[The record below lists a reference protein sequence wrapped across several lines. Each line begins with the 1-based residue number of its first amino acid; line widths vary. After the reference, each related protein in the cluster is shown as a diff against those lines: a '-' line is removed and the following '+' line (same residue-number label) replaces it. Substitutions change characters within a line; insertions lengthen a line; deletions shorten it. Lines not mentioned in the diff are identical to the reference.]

1 MPIVLPTIEEYTVSI
16 DKMSFWLCF
25 NEVYNRFYV
34 HKERT
39 KGESALDE
47 KHIDNEAREEFLQF
61 MDTHFPQAKLTPVF
75 DLVSVGYLEYPYLG
89 SIAVDCD
96 ENDEIYKALCEKYE
110 DENGHPKSLN
120 AVFYCMDLEF
130 AKKHHKARCEAWED
144 F

>member
-1 MPIVLPTIEEYTVSI
+1 MPIVLPTIQEYTVSI

-25 NEVYNRFYV
+25 NEAYNRFYV

-39 KGESALDE
+39 KGESVFDE

-120 AVFYCMDLEF
+120 AVFYSMDLEF
-130 AKKHHKARCEAWED
+130 AKKHHKARREAWED

>member
-25 NEVYNRFYV
+25 NEVYNRFYI

-39 KGESALDE
+39 KGESVFDE

-89 SIAVDCD
+89 SIAVDYD

-110 DENGHPKSLN
+110 DENAHPKSLN
-120 AVFYCMDLEF
+120 TVFYCMDLEF
-130 AKKHHKARCEAWED
+130 AKKHHKARREAWED

>member
-1 MPIVLPTIEEYTVSI
+1 MPIVLSTIEEYTLSI

-25 NEVYNRFYV
+25 NEVYNRA
-34 HKERT
+34 HIHHE
-39 KGESALDE
+39 KGNIFDE

-110 DENGHPKSLN
+110 DENGRPKSLN
-120 AVFYCMDLEF
+120 AVFYSMDLEF
-130 AKKHHKARCEAWED
+130 AKKHHKARCEDWED

>member
-1 MPIVLPTIEEYTVSI
+1 MPIVLPTIEEYTLSI

-25 NEVYNRFYV
+25 NEAYNRA
-34 HKERT
+34 HIHHE
-39 KGESALDE
+39 KGNIFDE

-110 DENGHPKSLN
+110 DENARPKSLN
-120 AVFYCMDLEF
+120 AVFYSMDLEF
-130 AKKHHKARCEAWED
+130 AKKHHKARCLHCG